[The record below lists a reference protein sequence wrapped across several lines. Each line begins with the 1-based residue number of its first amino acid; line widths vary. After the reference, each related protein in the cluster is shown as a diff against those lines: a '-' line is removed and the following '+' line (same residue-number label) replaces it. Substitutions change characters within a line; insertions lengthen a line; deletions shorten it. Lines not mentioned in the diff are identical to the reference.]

1 MDRIIRIRRAVRAFF
16 RCSLWLWLTAG
27 IIPGARIVPGRA
39 DAVAHHQK
47 GVEAQRDLQAL
58 CRLSVESFPRNTRIG
73 RTVRVSLPCSA
84 ASSEGSQ
91 RLSRVSVNRKMTS

>member
-58 CRLSVESFPRNTRIG
+58 CRLSVGIIPKKYQNWANRESQLAMLRRQQRREPATLA
-73 RTVRVSLPCSA
+73 RV
-84 ASSEGSQ
+84 GQ
-91 RLSRVSVNRKMTS
+91 